1 MSSRDSEI
9 TLQSPGPLTGN
20 RRSTSLCL
28 ESPHGWTKWP
38 LSALLREEIA
48 AFITWPLARVLAS
61 KLNLTRLMRDSQL
74 LLCHVLCAVALM
86 LRSLTAITDSVAV
99 LAILAILR
107 AVATLR

>member
-1 MSSRDSEI
+1 MAPECPTSRRDRGLYHLAI
-9 TLQSPGPLTGN
+9 TVV
-20 RRSTSLCL
+20 
-28 ESPHGWTKWP
+28 
-38 LSALLREEIA
+38 
-48 AFITWPLARVLAS
+48 ARVLAS